1 MGPLS
6 TPYRVAPGSVKSGA
20 AAPTASSGAGA
31 AGCCARAPG
40 AASAVTSGATT
51 AYEKRFMWHPPL
63 FVAPL
68 KLGGTRAQRQ
78 GASGSGASVPDR
90 PVIDVQDRQALEMGR
105 ESPREVGEIPP
116 RDRKSTRLN
125 SSHL

>member
-1 MGPLS
+1 MKSLKRTGALS

-51 AYEKRFMWHPPL
+51 AYAKRFMLHPPL

-68 KLGGTRAQRQ
+68 KLGGAPARGQ
-78 GASGSGASVPDR
+78 GQGGGGALPCR
-90 PVIDVQDRQALEMGR
+90 TA
-105 ESPREVGEIPP
+105 
-116 RDRKSTRLN
+116 RD
-125 SSHL
+125 

>member
-1 MGPLS
+1 MGVLS
-6 TPYRVAPGSVKSGA
+6 VPYRVAPGRVKSGA

-51 AYEKRFMWHPPL
+51 AYAKRLMWHPPL

-68 KLGGTRAQRQ
+68 KLGGTRARRQ
-78 GASGSGASVPDR
+78 GESGSGGQVPD
-90 PVIDVQDRQALEMGR
+90 PPGTDVQDRQALEMGR
-105 ESPREVGEIPP
+105 ESP
-116 RDRKSTRLN
+116 
-125 SSHL
+125 